1 MGPTIKLFQNE
12 FYIIK
17 VNKMNAG
24 KYNIHKIAAKMKKKT
39 WNCKRRTQF
48 NYKLEYDVLLYYPN

>member
-39 WNCKRRTQF
+39 
-48 NYKLEYDVLLYYPN
+48 